1 MLRLSTGLRNALNNG
16 LGFQGIFNK
25 GFINV
30 YTGSQ
35 PANADNAATG
45 TLLGVVS
52 SGGLAPTFEV
62 PATGTITL
70 ATGAAGSVNTVTV
83 GGFNIIPDGAVPF
96 NTSLA
101 QTAADLCDA
110 INRNGHFLAT
120 VSGAA
125 VTITPRPG
133 SGAAYNS
140 AVVTATLT
148 TLTATYAN
156 MSGGADSANGL
167 LMGPSAGGVISKL
180 PAQNWRFNG
189 LAAGTAGWFRFIQ
202 CRGDD
207 GLAAVAPWQARLDG
221 TIGVGS
227 GDASI
232 GNATVAVGLPN
243 TIDVFTWT
251 QLAQ

>member
-16 LGFQGIFNK
+16 LGFQGAFNK
-25 GFINV
+25 GFIQV
-30 YTGSQ
+30 YSGAQ
-35 PANADNAATG
+35 PASADSAASG
-45 TLLGVVS
+45 TLLGVAS
-52 SGGLAPTFEV
+52 SAGATPVYEV
-62 PATGTITL
+62 PSTGTITL

-83 GGFNIIPDGAVPF
+83 GGLNIIPDGAVPF
-96 NTSLA
+96 NTSLS
-101 QTAADLCDA
+101 QTASDLCDA
-110 INRNGHFLAT
+110 INRNAFFLAT

-133 SGAAYNS
+133 AGAAFNA

-148 TLTATYAN
+148 TLTATYSN
-156 MSGGADSANGL
+156 MSTGSNSSNGL
-167 LMGPSAGGVISKL
+167 ILGPSVAGVIAKL
-180 PAQNWRFNG
+180 AAQNWRFNG

-202 CRGDD
+202 CKGDD

-232 GNATVAVGLPN
+232 GNATVSVGLPN
-243 TIDVFTWT
+243 TIDVFSWT